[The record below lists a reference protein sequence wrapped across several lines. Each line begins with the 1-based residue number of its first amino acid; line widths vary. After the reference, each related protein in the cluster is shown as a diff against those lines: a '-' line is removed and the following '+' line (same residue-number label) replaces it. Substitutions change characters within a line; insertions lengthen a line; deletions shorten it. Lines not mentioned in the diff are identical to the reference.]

1 MEEIAEKRKDN
12 SQKNLKEKQETEE
25 DMSKMDKKNVT
36 RNEQNMILE
45 TKEGK
50 QKKGAEKVEQKYKKK
65 LKDNF

>member
-1 MEEIAEKRKDN
+1 
-12 SQKNLKEKQETEE
+12 
-25 DMSKMDKKNVT
+25 MSKMDKKNVT